1 MIGLIIGGWIISAI
15 IVGYAVF
22 FAPICED
29 CE

>member
-1 MIGLIIGGWIISAI
+1 MLKIIIAGWIISAI
-15 IVGYAVF
+15 VMGYAIF